1 MSYSGVYADSLKVY
15 QNGGQISNNIQK
27 KVDGGDENTTLF
39 GNVDY
44 SASYDKVLD
53 DFNVSGS
60 DASLG
65 SSADNGD
72 DNTTDPADS
81 GSNSALAQDGGTRA
95 SDEQIAQ
102 LRAAFDQ
109 VQDEQGWV
117 GKAWN
122 GIKNFFGHSNGSN
135 AVEETINKAASG
147 EISYEAAVEKLNT
160 YASKQDSVVDTF
172 ANIASGLSVAIGVIG
187 APFTFGA
194 SLALGAG
201 VGAAVKVGIKA
212 SDAATNDVAGDYTL
226 KDGLKD
232 AVTGGV
238 GGVVT
243 VATAGIGTAGTVV
256 KEGGKVLIKETI
268 KQGAIAGAKAGAIDG
283 AVMAATDY
291 TADAVFDGSEFTF
304 GGLVSHTASGAAG
317 GAVIG
322 GTIGGLTSGVRA
334 RGANK
339 AAAEVADSS
348 TANVK
353 AGTATTQ
360 DTVNAAAKE
369 VPGETAEETAKKS
382 IMHEEQPT
390 GAKMDI
396 PEGEKLLSGTQQ
408 GKVYS
413 KNGKLIKNPTQRIS
427 RLKEMIKDGDIKT
440 TQDAYKAG
448 FSKTELSKSGKFNQ
462 LNAAQNEVMQKTSQD
477 TAEASLKASQK
488 SQAQIPDDLP
498 EVPDTRLNALEEKIA
513 DGQIASVDDALK
525 EGFSVDELKRY
536 GHYDELVTPLNAA
549 EQGVSGAVDETA
561 EEGAKKLTFGQ
572 MTHNARE
579 NVVNLFKKGAKLR
592 NMKPQDIRKAFTGKA
607 KASANEF
614 KAAYEAMKQTNEY
627 KTNLVF
633 RTFVEDAFNLG
644 NSQQI

>member
-15 QNGGQISNNIQK
+15 QSGSQISSTIQK
-27 KVDGGDENTTLF
+27 KVDNGGGNTALF

-53 DFNVSGS
+53 DFNVSSS

-65 SSADNGD
+65 SSADNGG
-72 DNTTDPADS
+72 DNTADPADS

-95 SDEQIAQ
+95 TDEQIAQ

-160 YASKQDSVVDTF
+160 YASKQSSVVDTF

-339 AAAEVADSS
+339 AAAEAAD
-348 TANVK
+348 
-353 AGTATTQ
+353 GTAAANAKNVT
-360 DTVNAAAKE
+360 DNAAGSTSANGADDVLEQTGSSASSAAGKQFDIDAEVLSYKQQAQKWTTAQQRDYINQLIKE
-369 VPGETAEETAKKS
+369 GKITS
-382 IMHEEQPT
+382 EEQ
-390 GAKMDI
+390 
-396 PEGEKLLSGTQQ
+396 LLKFFD
-408 GKVYS
+408 GKVSVAKTTMGSGS
-413 KNGKLIKNPTQRIS
+413 KYREA
-427 RLKEMIKDGDIKT
+427 LKEIK
-440 TQDAYKAG
+440 AA
-448 FSKTELSKSGKFNQ
+448 
-462 LNAAQNEVMQKTSQD
+462 NASSAAD
-477 TAEASLKASQK
+477 TAPNR
-488 SQAQIPDDLP
+488 AQIPDDLP